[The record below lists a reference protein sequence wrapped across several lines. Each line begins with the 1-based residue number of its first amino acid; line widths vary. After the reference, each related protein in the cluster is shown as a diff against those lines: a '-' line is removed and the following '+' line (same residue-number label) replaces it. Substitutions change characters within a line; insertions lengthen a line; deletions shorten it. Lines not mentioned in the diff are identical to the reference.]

1 MSSTPMSETGDGKAS
16 SYFESFLLSRSDV
29 MLLILNISVLF
40 QLLQQRHLLPFQ
52 VGQGDYGPD
61 GPGLPGR
68 PRPHY
73 TYSRKSN
80 LKKNKGPQA
89 GLDFTDNEDDD
100 SNLQAVS
107 FQ

>member
-1 MSSTPMSETGDGKAS
+1 M
-16 SYFESFLLSRSDV
+16 
-29 MLLILNISVLF
+29 
-40 QLLQQRHLLPFQ
+40 
-52 VGQGDYGPD
+52 GQGDYGPD

-89 GLDFTDNEDDD
+89 GLDFSDNEDDD

-107 FQ
+107 FYSFNVSNRTFETFYEMVSVCCLMLVVFEES